1 MRPLTFLVCTY
12 LIWSFLSSPTQRI
25 KKANRCYL
33 GSAAYQRLQPLFR
46 FSTRRAVTTGFNC
59 IYPPFMHENGLLE
72 IPERCR
78 RIPEVQ
84 VGEAVESGGEVAV
97 FRQS

>member
-72 IPERCR
+72 IPE
-78 RIPEVQ
+78 VQ